1 MSKLINVYEKLK
13 QENEDTL
20 YLFKS
25 GIFYIFIGNDA
36 KIVSKLLCL
45 KLTNL
50 NDNYQKCGFPQ
61 NSLEKYLNLLNCTS
75 YDIKIIDSSKETSY
89 NIKDFILNKELLDFL
104 NTITSINEDELSVKD
119 AYIFIETI
127 KLKASKLLKEE
138 NLSWVM

>member
-13 QENEDTL
+13 QENKDTL

-50 NDNYQKCGFPQ
+50 NDNYQKCAFPQ

>member
-13 QENEDTL
+13 QENKDTL

-50 NDNYQKCGFPQ
+50 NDNYQKCDFPQ

>member
-45 KLTNL
+45 KLNNL

>member
-13 QENEDTL
+13 QENKDTL

-50 NDNYQKCGFPQ
+50 NDNYKKCGFPQ